1 MHFRL
6 LLQKKLD
13 FIEKLCYNDKKLF
26 SYQKGRF
33 SKMAVKNINSSGIL
47 ISPKSMP
54 EIGFQE
60 YMYSYSLKEIQQ
72 H

>member
-1 MHFRL
+1 
-6 LLQKKLD
+6 
-13 FIEKLCYNDKKLF
+13 
-26 SYQKGRF
+26 
-33 SKMAVKNINSSGIL
+33 MAVKNIDSRGIL